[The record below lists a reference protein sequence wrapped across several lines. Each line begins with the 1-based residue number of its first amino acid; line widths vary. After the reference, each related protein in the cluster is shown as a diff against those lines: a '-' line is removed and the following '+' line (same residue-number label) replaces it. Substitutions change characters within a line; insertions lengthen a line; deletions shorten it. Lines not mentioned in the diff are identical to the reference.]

1 MKGRLD
7 PDLVLFCAFSGKNGN
22 IKNQKKS
29 FFSLIIST
37 YLHNHNVYINNQI
50 MH

>member
-7 PDLVLFCAFSGKNGN
+7 PDFAFYFVFFLEKMVIQNT
-22 IKNQKKS
+22 KKS
-29 FFSLIIST
+29 FPLIVST

-50 MH
+50 MY